1 MSARGR
7 SQSIKTGGFKQT
19 TLSISAIFAIGHI
32 TCERKNNRVRGEE
45 QENSRSFLNRN
56 GKTPRGLL
64 FYALVLTFTKR
75 PRCTRRTRRNAWSEA
90 SAPQA
95 LDSSPN
101 KNGGMFPAPPAQR
114 YLFLPPTAIH
124 RSNYQ
129 TACRTGHRRNPQTTD
144 TLSGFCAAACP
155 EPQVP
160 YQDRRLQYGLTL

>member
-1 MSARGR
+1 MSAKGR
-7 SQSIKTGGFKQT
+7 SQSIKAGLQASYLKHQYA
-19 TLSISAIFAIGHI
+19 LAINHI
-32 TCERKNNRVRGEE
+32 ACERKNNRVRGKE

-75 PRCTRRTRRNAWSEA
+75 PRCTRKTCRNAWSEV

-95 LDSSPN
+95 PDSSHN
-101 KNGGMFPAPPAQR
+101 KSGGMFPTPPAQH
-114 YLFLPPTAIH
+114 YPFLPPTALH

-129 TACRTGHRRNPQTTD
+129 TTPRTGHRRNLQTTG

-160 YQDRRLQYGLTL
+160 YQGRRLQYGLAL